1 METPKGA
8 FGVLSVTSIWI
19 KDITLL
25 KKKISNLVHAGRFWN

>member
-25 KKKISNLVHAGRFWN
+25 KKRYQI